1 MGSKAAD
8 FDRTSE
14 LKQEAQQFGRT
25 DTKQDSDQSELSLAI
40 AKAVT
45 QVLESSDWRALSFP
59 LQANSAK
66 QSKAKNAVKRPM
78 NPFML
83 YAQAAR
89 KKLSNLYP
97 DLSYA
102 KLSKTLGRIWKSLDQ
117 AEKQPFIDEAE
128 RLRQKHKIDY
138 PDYKFQP
145 KRRERKRAHSP
156 SRESFENGKIST
168 GDVLKALTSNGNA
181 SKHHREAQNIW
192 AQTLHNGISH
202 RGTLTQENSVIQPT
216 NVNHGV
222 SPPPP
227 YSTNRSSPVDRGSPN
242 PLIPKMTTPY
252 ESNPHL
258 STTTTNDI
266 PSFSSRFMTPPPPLQ
281 RATTASLFSPN
292 TYRVPKIQQPTQHP
306 YTQLNEIHNFA
317 PPTTIQNYSS
327 DLSLAIGNSFLKCSP
342 QLSRPPHLTPNEDL
356 NQSSTLLTGVNQ
368 ILRDMFGTDKNN
380 VM

>member
-1 MGSKAAD
+1 MGSKAAE
-8 FDRTSE
+8 FQKA
-14 LKQEAQQFGRT
+14 LKQESQQFERT
-25 DTKQDSDQSELSLAI
+25 DSAKQDDQSELSLAI

-59 LQANSAK
+59 LQANAAK
-66 QSKAKNAVKRPM
+66 HSKTKNAVKRPM

-117 AEKQPFIDEAE
+117 VEKQPFIDEAE

-145 KRRERKRAHSP
+145 KRREKKRTHSP
-156 SRESFENGKIST
+156 SRESFEHSKIST
-168 GDVLKALTSNGNA
+168 GDVLKVLSSTGNV
-181 SKHHREAQNIW
+181 KHHDPQSLW
-192 AQTLHNGISH
+192 AQTIHNGISP
-202 RGTLTQENSVIQPT
+202 RGSVVQQASSVSPQSNAI
-216 NVNHGV
+216 

-227 YSTNRSSPVDRGSPN
+227 YSDRGSPA
-242 PLIPKMTTPY
+242 PLIPKLNPSSSY
-252 ESNPHL
+252 EGNPHHP
-258 STTTTNDI
+258 STTTNNL
-266 PSFSSRFMTPPPPLQ
+266 SVFSSRYMNPPPPLQ
-281 RATTASLFSPN
+281 RATTASLFSPAS
-292 TYRVPKIQQPTQHP
+292 TYRIPKSQAPTQHSFHEMHHGSHP
-306 YTQLNEIHNFA
+306 ATS
-317 PPTTIQNYSS
+317 IQNYPS

-342 QLSRPPHLTPNEDL
+342 QLSRPPHLTPSED
-356 NQSSTLLTGVNQ
+356 QSGNLLTGVNQ
-368 ILRDMFGTDKNN
+368 ILRDMFGNEKSS

>member
-1 MGSKAAD
+1 MGSKAGE
-8 FDRTSE
+8 FQKGV
-14 LKQEAQQFGRT
+14 KQESQQFERS
-25 DTKQDSDQSELSLAI
+25 DSAKQDDQSELSLAI

-59 LQANSAK
+59 LQANAAK
-66 QSKAKNAVKRPM
+66 HSKAKNAVKRPM

-117 AEKQPFIDEAE
+117 VEKQPFIDEAE

-145 KRRERKRAHSP
+145 KRREKKRTHSP
-156 SRESFENGKIST
+156 SRESYENSKIST
-168 GDVLKALTSNGNA
+168 GDVLKVLSSTGSA
-181 SKHHREAQNIW
+181 KHHETQNLW
-192 AQTLHNGISH
+192 AQTIHNGIPG
-202 RGTLTQENSVIQPT
+202 RGSVVHPSGISPQSAAI
-216 NVNHGV
+216 

-227 YSTNRSSPVDRGSPN
+227 YSDRGSPV
-242 PLIPKMTTPY
+242 PLIPKLSPSSTY
-252 ESNPHL
+252 EGNSPHP
-258 STTTTNDI
+258 STTANNLSAFT
-266 PSFSSRFMTPPPPLQ
+266 SRYINPPPPLQ
-281 RATTASLFSPN
+281 RATTASLFSPS
-292 TYRVPKIQQPTQHP
+292 TYRMPKSQPPNQHP
-306 YTQLNEIHNFA
+306 FHEMHGYQ
-317 PPTTIQNYSS
+317 PVTTIQNYPS

-342 QLSRPPHLTPNEDL
+342 QLTRPPHLTPNEE
-356 NQSSTLLTGVNQ
+356 QSGNLLTGVNQ
-368 ILRDMFGTDKNN
+368 ILRDMFGNEKSS